1 MARGPVAKA
10 RRGVIIATMVMLVIQ
25 IIGFFSTCIFYW
37 FASSDG
43 TRYYLSRAVFTA
55 LYHRED
61 WPYLKRQQALEV
73 NTIKSYIFS
82 AQPNLY
88 SWIFFL
94 NICCGNFNFQLHVLI
109 AGSIQLLLLPATILL
124 LIGAITR
131 TRWLLLPWLTLFALF
146 QLSVLFSVI
155 ACILWLPKSYKL
167 LAAAVA
173 SVEAFILFPWWF
185 SSLHLFSALNR
196 LKLLDKGIP

>member
-1 MARGPVAKA
+1 MARGPVVKA

-73 NTIKSYIFS
+73 NTITSYIFQLS
-82 AQPNLY
+82 QILFMD
-88 SWIFFL
+88 FFL
-94 NICCGNFNFQLHVLI
+94 NY
-109 AGSIQLLLLPATILL
+109 LL
-124 LIGAITR
+124 
-131 TRWLLLPWLTLFALF
+131 WKF
-146 QLSVLFSVI
+146 
-155 ACILWLPKSYKL
+155 
-167 LAAAVA
+167 
-173 SVEAFILFPWWF
+173 
-185 SSLHLFSALNR
+185 
-196 LKLLDKGIP
+196 

>member
-73 NTIKSYIFS
+73 NIITSYIF
-82 AQPNLY
+82 
-88 SWIFFL
+88 
-94 NICCGNFNFQLHVLI
+94 
-109 AGSIQLLLLPATILL
+109 
-124 LIGAITR
+124 
-131 TRWLLLPWLTLFALF
+131 
-146 QLSVLFSVI
+146 QLSHKFLKYI
-155 ACILWLPKSYKL
+155 YG
-167 LAAAVA
+167 
-173 SVEAFILFPWWF
+173 LFP
-185 SSLHLFSALNR
+185 
-196 LKLLDKGIP
+196 

>member
-73 NTIKSYIFS
+73 NTIKSYVFS
-82 AQPNLY
+82 A
-88 SWIFFL
+88 
-94 NICCGNFNFQLHVLI
+94 
-109 AGSIQLLLLPATILL
+109 
-124 LIGAITR
+124 
-131 TRWLLLPWLTLFALF
+131 
-146 QLSVLFSVI
+146 
-155 ACILWLPKSYKL
+155 
-167 LAAAVA
+167 
-173 SVEAFILFPWWF
+173 
-185 SSLHLFSALNR
+185 
-196 LKLLDKGIP
+196 